1 METIID
7 IFNNILV
14 YNSNEI
20 NFVID
25 IENNIWFKFLNL
37 ANLLKYKSSKDALR
51 DLVSKEDKTFL
62 KNINLLTKNKEHPNT
77 VYISEK
83 GVYSFLI
90 KSKMKNA
97 VPFQLWL
104 INDVLPN
111 LRKHGKFELN
121 KKIKLKLKNLNKKI
135 KMLEK
140 SNKILKN
147 NMTKHKYPK
156 GTHIYIIEDDK
167 KYKIGYTDDLE
178 KRLNTYNTGKANKL
192 NYVYYKKTKC
202 GKEIETCLKA
212 MLNKYIYKSNKE
224 FYDCDVNIII
234 KKILKCIKIEKDCIN
249 CKGIKK
255 NEQQGGNYE
264 NNRKNIVDYVIEYY
278 KQKYDKY
285 IKLV

>member
-7 IFNNILV
+7 IFNNTLI
-14 YNSNEI
+14 YNLNKI

-25 IENNIWFKFLNL
+25 IENNIWFKFIDL
-37 ANLLKYKSSKDALR
+37 AKLLKYKSSKDALR
-51 DLVSKEDKTFL
+51 DLVSKENKKSL
-62 KNINLLTKNKEHPNT
+62 KNINLLIKNKEHPNT
-77 VYISEK
+77 VYINEK
-83 GVYSFLI
+83 GMYSFLM

-97 VPFQLWL
+97 QKFQYWL

-121 KKIKLKLKNLNKKI
+121 KKIKLKLKKLNTKI

-140 SNKILKN
+140 NNKILKN

-156 GTHIYIIEDDK
+156 GTYIYIIEDDN
-167 KYKIGYTDDLE
+167 KYKIGYTDNLE
-178 KRLNTYNTGKANKL
+178 ERLRTYNTGKANKL

-202 GKEIETCLKA
+202 GKEIEDCLKA

-224 FYDCDVNIII
+224 FYECDVNIII

-249 CKGIKK
+249 CKDIK
-255 NEQQGGNYE
+255 QQGGGYDS
-264 NNRKNIVDYVIEYY
+264 NNNIIDYMIKYY
-278 KQKYDKY
+278 KQKYDYYNNLLQKF
-285 IKLV
+285 